1 MAVNSPAYMCSLLL
15 LPLLPSLTA
24 SGPSS
29 WGAAVRC
36 SAPVGSGCARGR
48 VGAAGVGSLR
58 LRGGKTLAKLGD
70 TGGDR
75 GRGRCGMPGG
85 RWSFHSCQDGDGDA
99 LTLLL
104 FSNPGAALPS
114 EKQLLLEID
123 HAYSDG
129 GFAMCLG
136 ARGPAGNSSD
146 AAEVAPMPPVL
157 ALGNENIL
165 QPHAEGLAAG
175 AAGRDMWNGV
185 CPGAGLQTL
194 EAQRLGDWSVDRLD
208 DGRHLSMRN
217 TYFGS
222 QLLFG
227 ADGTVVW
234 LSNPV
239 ANTALVIAASTG
251 IISQVS
257 LTCVRYPSLAPRT
270 ACLPPLRA
278 HAVMT
283 RVTPAT
289 AAARF
294 LMLARM
300 QDRARSLNPQ
310 PRTLTPNP

>member
-1 MAVNSPAYMCSLLL
+1 MTVNSPAYMCSLLL
-15 LPLLPSLTA
+15 LPLLPSMTA

-29 WGAAVRC
+29 WGVAVRR
-36 SAPVGSGCARGR
+36 SAAPAGSGF
-48 VGAAGVGSLR
+48 GSLR

-85 RWSFHSCQDGDGDA
+85 RWIFHSCQDRDGDA

-104 FSNPGAALPS
+104 FSNPAAALPT

-136 ARGPAGNSSD
+136 ARGSTGNSSD

-157 ALGNENIL
+157 ALGNENVL
-165 QPHAEGLAAG
+165 QPHAEGLSAG

-208 DGRHLSMRN
+208 EGGHLSMRN

-239 ANTALVIAASTG
+239 ANTALVIAASPG